1 MNHKD
6 NKTDSP
12 CLTRDE
18 LEDLVGETLEDMGL
32 EELWEDQEVEL

>member
-6 NKTDSP
+6 NNP
-12 CLTRDE
+12 RLTRDE